1 VQAIGLWLA
10 LALAVLLPGAM
21 AQAAVVLPKAG
32 CVHSRCGAVPP
43 GPQDQAQASAAP
55 VITEQALPRL
65 LLPTVAHGWH
75 DQPPAASAIAPS
87 VPPAPAGPRM
97 VDVALDPG
105 HSAIDVGARGDELAE
120 YRLTLDLAL
129 RLRARLEAVGLTVAL
144 TREDDRPASS
154 YDHPNAIERI
164 RIEHE
169 ARHARV
175 APARVYLS
183 LHFNG
188 FGDPRVRGTETYFN
202 EDNFGPESILLA
214 RTVQRHV
221 VAALR
226 RAGYPAL
233 DRGAKSDLWA
243 GKPYGHFFNL
253 RGPFPS
259 ALLEGAFLTNP
270 IERQWLREAAALDA
284 IADGCTAALVEVL
297 AALR

>member
-1 VQAIGLWLA
+1 MLVIALWLA
-10 LALAVLLPGAM
+10 SALVILVPGTPAHAASALPETTCAHLHC
-21 AQAAVVLPKAG
+21 ATAPF
-32 CVHSRCGAVPP
+32 S
-43 GPQDQAQASAAP
+43 PQDRAGELSASGATTQSP
-55 VITEQALPRL
+55 LRL
-65 LLPTVAHGWH
+65 LMPIIAHGWRAALPVPVAPQWS
-75 DQPPAASAIAPS
+75 DPAA
-87 VPPAPAGPRM
+87 PRM
-97 VDVALDPG
+97 VDVGLDPG
-105 HSAIDVGARGDELAE
+105 HSAADVGARGNELAE

-129 RLRARLEAVGLTVAL
+129 RLRARLQAMGFSVAL
-144 TREDDRPASS
+144 TREDDRPVSS
-154 YDHPNAIERI
+154 YDHPNTIERI
-164 RIEHE
+164 RLEQE

-188 FGDPRVRGTETYFN
+188 YGDPSVRGTETYYN

-214 RTVQRHV
+214 RTVQQHV

-270 IERQWLREAAALDA
+270 LERQWLREPAALDA
-284 IADGCTAALVEVL
+284 IAEGCATAVAEVL